1 MRRIIRNRYIDQ
13 ARREQRSPVDFL
25 ELIDDQMVDHE
36 ERLLEDLVVL
46 DDTVARIWT
55 ELNPMEREVLCLWA
69 VEGMT
74 AQEMADQLDTPR
86 GTILARIH
94 RLRKKV
100 VSFLDAD
107 DVGQVQGGPQ

>member
-1 MRRIIRNRYIDQ
+1 
-13 ARREQRSPVDFL
+13 
-25 ELIDDQMVDHE
+25 MVDHE

-46 DDTVARIWT
+46 EETVARIWT
-55 ELNPMEREVLCLWA
+55 ELNPMEREVLSLWA

-74 AQEMADQLDTPR
+74 AQEIADQLETPR

-100 VSFLDAD
+100 VAFLNED
-107 DVGQVQGGPQ
+107 DVDPVRGRPQ